1 MCKFNTSYRYEAL
14 KVLRHPWITR
24 NSNSTIP
31 ETLIECYCKMNM
43 IKEFRQLISV
53 GIALHVYKATH
64 QHLFSKS
71 KQCNIVE
78 DPVPKLG
85 LKRKYLFFNP

>member
-24 NSNSTIP
+24 NVNSAIP

-43 IKEFRQLISV
+43 IKEFRQLVSV
-53 GIALHVYKATH
+53 GIVFHVYKASH
-64 QHLFSKS
+64 QHLFSKRKSFSNVQETVVLVNS
-71 KQCNIVE
+71 K
-78 DPVPKLG
+78 KG
-85 LKRKYLFFNP
+85 YL